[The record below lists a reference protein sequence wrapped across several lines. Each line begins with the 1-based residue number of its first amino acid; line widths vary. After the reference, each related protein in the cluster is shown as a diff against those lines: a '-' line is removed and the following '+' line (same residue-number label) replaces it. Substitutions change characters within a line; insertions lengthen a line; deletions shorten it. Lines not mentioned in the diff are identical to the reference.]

1 MRLVLILVAGVLLG
15 GCSLFGIRSGYE
27 QPAYTVSDNLD
38 DRVEIRE
45 YAPRLAAETPRAAGD
60 EDSRDEAFRVL
71 FDYINGANQGQAEVE
86 MTAPVEVGAPE
97 QVEMTAPVETGASQ
111 QDGKVMRFFLPAS
124 YTLGTAPKPTDP
136 RVKIVEV
143 PQATVAVLR
152 FSGLWDEQTFEAREA
167 ELLGLLDG
175 SAWRAAGSPSTL
187 FYDPPWT
194 LPFLR
199 RNEVAVPVVKV
210 APA

>member
-1 MRLVLILVAGVLLG
+1 MRLVLVLIAGTLLT

-27 QPAYTVSDNLD
+27 QASYTVADKLN

-45 YAPRLAAETPRAAGD
+45 YAPRLAAETRLAAGN
-60 EDSRDEAFRVL
+60 EDSRDDAFRVL
-71 FDYINGANQGQAEVE
+71 FDYITGANQGQAEVA
-86 MTAPVEVGAPE
+86 MTAPVELGAPE
-97 QVEMTAPVETGASQ
+97 QVAMTVPVETGTSEE
-111 QDGKVMRFFLPAS
+111 GEVMRFFLPAS
-124 YTLGTAPKPTDP
+124 YTLSTAPKPTDP

-152 FSGLWDEQTFEAREA
+152 FSGLWNEQTFEAREA
-167 ELLGLLDG
+167 ELLELLDG

-199 RNEVAVPVVKV
+199 RNEVAVPLVKV